1 MIDAV
6 RSRRLCGVLLAAAL
20 LLATRQARADA
31 RTEKAREHYLQG
43 NAYYKLDKYKE
54 ALGEYEQ
61 AYIAKQD
68 ASFLYNIAQCHR
80 LMGNRADAVKF
91 YQRYLKDA
99 PGAPNREV
107 AEKHIRD
114 LEAALAHGPEGG
126 EAPGHPVAGA
136 GGAADGAPAA
146 GASNGSGALPG
157 PVVVTTPAPLTPQQL
172 ALNAPPPSGA
182 EPAATTLS
190 DSGAPATGG
199 RDEHH
204 PFYTRWWFWTA
215 VGAAVVGGIVI
226 AVAASHDPA
235 CPTGSIC
242 K

>member
-1 MIDAV
+1 VVLLKIGAV
-6 RSRRLCGVLLAAAL
+6 RSRRLCGVLLLLAAL
-20 LLATRQARADA
+20 LLGSRRAEADA
-31 RTEKAREHYLQG
+31 RTERAREHYLQG

-80 LMGNRADAVKF
+80 LMGNRAEAVKF

-114 LEAALAHGPEGG
+114 LEAALAHGPDG
-126 EAPGHPVAGA
+126 
-136 GGAADGAPAA
+136 ADGAGHA
-146 GASNGSGALPG
+146 GGSSGAP
-157 PVVVTTPAPLTPQQL
+157 PVVVVTPAASPPGTTTPTPLAPQRL
-172 ALNAPPPSGA
+172 ALEASAPAPDTGSPPAG
-182 EPAATTLS
+182 TTLT
-190 DSGAPATGG
+190 DGGTPA
-199 RDEHH
+199 RDQHH

-215 VGAAVVGGIVI
+215 VGVAVVGTIVI
-226 AVAASHDPA
+226 AASASRDPA
-235 CPTGSIC
+235 CPAGSTC